1 MEAVVDRWTYLLTAS
16 LTRELGKDRKAV
28 SEALFSAVL
37 HGVHSCPSVWSLNHW
52 LHSSEALSGTVH
64 IA

>member
-37 HGVHSCPSVWSLNHW
+37 HGVWSLNHW